1 MRFESFANSE
11 RYPTENLVGII
22 IEGDYEDFYEIVE
35 SIHRMT
41 GFEENY
47 DDCCWSIKN
56 RLLGICYDMR
66 HVPKLMYPEE
76 IEW

>member
-1 MRFESFANSE
+1 MISAK
-11 RYPTENLVGII
+11 PTENLVGII

-47 DDCCWSIKN
+47 CCTPLSLTYN
-56 RLLGICYDMR
+56 
-66 HVPKLMYPEE
+66 
-76 IEW
+76 